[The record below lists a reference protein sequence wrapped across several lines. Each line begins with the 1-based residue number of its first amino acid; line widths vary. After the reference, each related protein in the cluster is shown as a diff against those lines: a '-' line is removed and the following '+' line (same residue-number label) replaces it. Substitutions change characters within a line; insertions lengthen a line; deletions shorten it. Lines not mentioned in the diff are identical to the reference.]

1 MIKNNKG
8 FAITEVLILS
18 TVIIGILIFM
28 YSQFKNI
35 NRSYQ
40 YSFKYDTVEG
50 MYLANNIVNYIN
62 SDNYDKL
69 VEETTNRLEGYID
82 ITNCDVELF
91 NTASYCEA
99 LFQKSEI
106 DKLIFTEE
114 NLTKLRN
121 NMMNFDNDFKKYI
134 NQIKT
139 TNEKKDYR
147 IIIKYK
153 DGTYAT
159 MRFNKGNSYVEEG
172 LIAHLDGINNTGNGH
187 SIDTTIWKDL
197 SGHGNDATLYNN
209 PTWSNNS
216 LTFDGQTNYGRLEN
230 TINMPFP
237 NGASIE
243 TRVKVLSLEGNY
255 LPQDG
260 LEFFSNWEG
269 AGIGIKMK
277 SDQVF
282 RAGFFDTQWRAVEN
296 TQPSN
301 LKEYYTL
308 VLTYDNSKHNLYIN
322 GVLISSDTYNDS
334 NVIKASQAPFGLA
347 CNPSSASKMI
357 DSLQNVEFQNVLIYD
372 RALTENEVMR
382 NYEADKARY

>member
-91 NTASYCEA
+91 NTASYCDA

-121 NMMNFDNDFKKYI
+121 NMINFDNDFKKYI

-216 LTFDGQTNYGRLEN
+216 ITFDGLTNYGRLEN
-230 TINMPFP
+230 TANIPFP
-237 NGASIE
+237 NGVTLQA
-243 TRVKVLSLEGNY
+243 RVKIISLN
-255 LPQDG
+255 QDSAQ
-260 LEFFSNWEG
+260 EFFGNWEG
-269 AGIGIKMK
+269 AGVGLAYHNTNKIQSSKNINGNWTSI
-277 SDQVF
+277 
-282 RAGFFDTQWRAVEN
+282 TEN
-296 TQPSN
+296 NIRN
-301 LKEYYTL
+301 LNEYYTITA
-308 VLTYDNSKHNLYIN
+308 TYDNLEHKLYVN
-322 GVLISSDTYNDS
+322 GILAGNTS
-334 NVIKASQAPFGLA
+334 NANSATIRTSLAPFATGG
-347 CNPSSASKMI
+347 NPGSTQGYPMNSYVNA
-357 DSLQNVEFQNVLIYD
+357 EFQNVLIYD

-382 NYEADKARY
+382 NYEADIARY

>member
-82 ITNCDVELF
+82 ITNCDVEIF
-91 NTASYCEA
+91 NTASYCDA

-121 NMMNFDNDFKKYI
+121 NMMNFDNDFKTYI
-134 NQIKT
+134 KQIKT
-139 TNEKKDYR
+139 TNEKNDYR

-153 DGTYAT
+153 DGTFAT

-209 PTWSNNS
+209 PTWDNNS

-237 NGASIE
+237 NGVTLEAK
-243 TRVKVLSLEGNY
+243 VKVLSTIQKNSA
-255 LPQDG
+255 Q
-260 LEFFSNWEG
+260 EFFGSWDG
-269 AGIGIKMK
+269 AGIGLTY
-277 SDQVF
+277 S
-282 RAGFFDTQWRAVEN
+282 N
-296 TQPSN
+296 TSYFYSSAFINNTWTSSVDANLSN
-301 LKEYYTL
+301 MNEYYT
-308 VLTYDNSKHNLYIN
+308 VVATYDNTYYKLYIN
-322 GVLISSDTYNDS
+322 GNLVKTETYGNNLTIETS
-334 NVIKASQAPFGLA
+334 PAPFAVGG
-347 CNPSSASKMI
+347 NPARSSGMNSYT
-357 DSLQNVEFQNVLIYD
+357 NVEFQNVLIYD
-372 RALTENEVMR
+372 RALTENEVLR
-382 NYEADKARY
+382 NYEADIARY